1 VKSNKPDM
9 ADAEAVRE
17 AVTRP
22 TMRFVPIKELA
33 QQDRQALHRVR
44 ERLESPDSPHQRDAR
59 VTQ

>member
-1 VKSNKPDM
+1 M